1 LKRND
6 LKLIQDD
13 TIKENPT
20 ELAECTGRG

>member
-1 LKRND
+1 